1 MDIYLELFGRILL
14 AAVLGAAI
22 GFERER
28 SQKAAGLRTNALVA
42 MGAALLT
49 IISLSF
55 GGPGAD
61 PSRIISNII
70 VGIGFIGGGAI
81 LREGQ
86 RITGITTAATLW
98 VVAAIGIAVGMG
110 FYREALFSVAVVY
123 FILTILWLIERKV
136 GRTMVYPSLRE
147 KKTAEDEHGEL

>member
-1 MDIYLELFGRILL
+1 MSFYWEIFFRISL

-28 SQKAAGLRTNALVA
+28 SHKSAGLRTHALVA

-49 IISLSF
+49 VISLSF
-55 GGPGAD
+55 GTGTAGSD

-70 VGIGFIGGGAI
+70 VGIGFIGGGVI
-81 LREGQ
+81 IREDGGKV
-86 RITGITTAATLW
+86 RGITTAATLW

-110 FYREALFSVAVVY
+110 FYREAIFSVGVAY
-123 FILTILWLIERKV
+123 FILTILWLIERKASNKIL
-136 GRTMVYPSLRE
+136 YPSLRE
-147 KKTAEDEHGEL
+147 DNGHDE